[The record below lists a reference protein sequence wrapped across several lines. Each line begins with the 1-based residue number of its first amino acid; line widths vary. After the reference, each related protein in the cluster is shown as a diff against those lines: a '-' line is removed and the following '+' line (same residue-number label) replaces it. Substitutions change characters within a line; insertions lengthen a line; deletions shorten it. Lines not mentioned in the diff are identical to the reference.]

1 MGLPKLR
8 KDLEIGLEINADTAT
23 TLTVQPSFDY
33 GGTYTPRSGPA
44 ASSYTVDVTS
54 DQWSGDDI
62 SNSTTGVTVV
72 ASERVKING
81 IGTNMGMII
90 KNSSI
95 YDKPI
100 TLQGVVV
107 DYSTRGVRR

>member
-1 MGLPKLR
+1 M
-8 KDLEIGLEINADTAT
+8 
-23 TLTVQPSFDY
+23 QPSFDY
-33 GGTYTPRSGPA
+33 GGTFSPRSSPA
-44 ASSYTVDVTS
+44 ASSYSVSVTS